1 MQIDQ
6 KPKSTAGSAFGGLAM
21 GIAVYSLFGL
31 LGNPIQPFWR
41 WAILFFGT
49 SFIWYGIVDLL
60 RLGGGWIAWGV
71 AAMLTLGLG
80 SGAIVLINLL
90 AAFK

>member
-1 MQIDQ
+1 MQNDQ
-6 KPKSTAGSAFGGLAM
+6 KPQPTARSAFGGLAM
-21 GIAVYSLFGL
+21 GIAVYSLFGFF
-31 LGNPIQPFWR
+31 GSDIQSFWR

-49 SFIWYGIVDLL
+49 SFIWYGIVELL

-80 SGAIVLINLL
+80 SGAIVLINLF